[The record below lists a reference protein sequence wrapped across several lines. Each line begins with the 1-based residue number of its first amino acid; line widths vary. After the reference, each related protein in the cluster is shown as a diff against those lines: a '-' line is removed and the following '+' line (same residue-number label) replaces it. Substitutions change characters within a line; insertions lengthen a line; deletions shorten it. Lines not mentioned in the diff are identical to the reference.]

1 MFSAFVAQGTE
12 HRSPKAGVGRSNRP
26 GGAISR
32 IISRAIFRVM
42 FRAVAHIGLHV
53 FPAQMCLIV
62 FLKTVSSRA
71 ISLIEHFL
79 MRPCK
84 IKTNLKIC
92 VFNLADAPLNL

>member
-1 MFSAFVAQGTE
+1 MFCAFVAQGTE

-32 IISRAIFRVM
+32 IISRAIFRVT

-53 FPAQMCLIV
+53 FPARMCLIV
-62 FLKTVSSRA
+62 FLKTVSPCV
-71 ISLIEHFL
+71 ISLIKRFV
-79 MRPCK
+79 MRAWK

-92 VFNLADAPLNL
+92 VFNLTRTPPSL